1 MSDSPPFNLGRR
13 ERQIMDIVYAKGQA
27 SVAEVLKALPDPP
40 SYSATRAMLNLLE
53 EKGHLRHKEVG
64 RKFVYQPTLPR
75 EKARRSA
82 VQNLLHTFFGGS
94 VGEAVATMIEQ
105 DKKSLTLEDLDR
117 LARLIDEAKKEG
129 R

>member
-1 MSDSPPFNLGRR
+1 MSDSAPFNLGRR
-13 ERQIMDIVYAKGQA
+13 ERQIMEIVYAKGRA
-27 SVAEVLKALPDPP
+27 SVAEVLEALPDPP

-105 DKKSLTLEDLDR
+105 DKKNLTPEDLDR
-117 LARLIDEAKKEG
+117 LARLIAEAKKEG